1 MDNDKAKYASP
12 LATRLMRAAGKLLGS
27 GEELV
32 VATDL
37 GLETYD
43 PRRSTSGDS
52 AKMRQMRRAKSR
64 ASSIA
69 GAIDWSRRARYNDF
83 REMGAEVPELG
94 TSLDVMCNFVFG
106 GDSGAGANDDDGPRV
121 VFREGTSDA
130 VRSVVEQ
137 AATELDLNAFM
148 LAVFREGMQFGDS
161 FTEMVFTRDSLV
173 DQKPLV
179 SDSTDVV
186 WDDYGSLKGYRYAPS
201 RSYGTPTAMGGILL
215 APWQVLHYAPDRPR
229 GHKYGRSNW
238 FSARKLWRISQA
250 SLDVLSIL
258 AILRASARKSVAL
271 PVPAGI
277 KEDEVL
283 DFVEKLK
290 SGAWRDDFFD
300 SDGVLRHRIA
310 SMLELDDIIYPYRQG
325 TEKPTFHNEPS
336 ADITQL
342 TDLQK
347 YLQESYFVSTGVPA
361 ALCGLERNVN
371 ARSTLEQQGL
381 HFVRTVRRRQIE
393 IARIAMDV
401 LVRACLVKGIRPS
414 AGDFR
419 YVMPTVN
426 TFDLKLRAEV
436 TRIRAESAKILSVD
450 MGVDLRWVY
459 TRVLGMSERE
469 ATDAI
474 QGRYEADAAEGI
486 SVDSASPLRGGVSS
500 LRHAHEIAEYAQV
513 LRERVEEERA
523 SLAGAR

>member
-1 MDNDKAKYASP
+1 M
-12 LATRLMRAAGKLLGS
+12 
-27 GEELV
+27 
-32 VATDL
+32 
-37 GLETYD
+37 
-43 PRRSTSGDS
+43 
-52 AKMRQMRRAKSR
+52 
-64 ASSIA
+64 
-69 GAIDWSRRARYNDF
+69 
-83 REMGAEVPELG
+83 
-94 TSLDVMCNFVFG
+94 
-106 GDSGAGANDDDGPRV
+106 
-121 VFREGTSDA
+121 
-130 VRSVVEQ
+130 
-137 AATELDLNAFM
+137 
-148 LAVFREGMQFGDS
+148 
-161 FTEMVFTRDSLV
+161 
-173 DQKPLV
+173 
-179 SDSTDVV
+179 
-186 WDDYGSLKGYRYAPS
+186 
-201 RSYGTPTAMGGILL
+201 
-215 APWQVLHYAPDRPR
+215 
-229 GHKYGRSNW
+229 
-238 FSARKLWRISQA
+238 
-250 SLDVLSIL
+250 
-258 AILRASARKSVAL
+258 AL